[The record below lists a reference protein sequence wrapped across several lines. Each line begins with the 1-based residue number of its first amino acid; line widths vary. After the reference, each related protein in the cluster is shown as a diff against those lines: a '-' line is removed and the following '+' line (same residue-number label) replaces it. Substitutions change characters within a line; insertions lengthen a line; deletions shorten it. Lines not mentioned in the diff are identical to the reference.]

1 MNDAA
6 RAFLA
11 WKDAHCKASEA
22 EFQIQLGAYRPP
34 AQRPK
39 QEDIAEAHRLRRI
52 ASENLQTFLDT
63 STRVPSH

>member
-1 MNDAA
+1 MNNAA

-22 EFQIQLGAYRPP
+22 EFQIQLGACRPP
-34 AQRPK
+34 SQQPK
-39 QEDIAEAHRLRRI
+39 QEEIEEAHRLRRI
-52 ASENLQTFLDT
+52 ASENLQTFLDA

>member
-22 EFQIQLGAYRPP
+22 EFQIQLGAYRPLF
-34 AQRPK
+34 QQPK
-39 QEDIAEAHRLRRI
+39 QEDIEEAHRLRRI
-52 ASENLQTFLDT
+52 ASENLQAFLDA